1 MNAAARRPRS
11 SPLRKKPA
19 IRILASMHSDARIS
33 FPPYVWPKGK
43 RCAVVFSLDLD
54 VESPYVWINRAQP
67 ITGLSEIEQRR
78 FGARQG
84 VARVLELL
92 NRHDIR
98 GSFYVP
104 GLVAATY
111 PDLLPT
117 LLQAGHEIGYHGY
130 YHERLDQVTDEE
142 AQACLN
148 ATIEVFRKQTA
159 LTKLGYRSASWQ
171 HTAVTLKQLI
181 RAKVAYDSSLMGFD
195 HPYEIDG
202 LIELPVTWT
211 IDDALY
217 FRYTNGPRDKTHPAN
232 PLSVLESWIEDFEGL
247 REWGGL
253 FMITVH
259 DWISGRA
266 QRLRMLDR
274 LLTHVRAASDAWIC
288 TSRELADYHR
298 TSSNKGRH
306 LVPAHGVDTAF

>member
-1 MNAAARRPRS
+1 MNTDRAAPIA
-11 SPLRKKPA
+11 L
-19 IRILASMHSDARIS
+19 LASMHPDPRIS
-33 FPPYVWPKGK
+33 FPRYVWPEGK

-54 VESPYVWINRAQP
+54 AESPYVWLNRGKAVE
-67 ITGLSEIEQRR
+67 GLSEIEQRR
-78 FGARQG
+78 FGPRQG

-92 NRHDIR
+92 ARHEIR
-98 GSFYVP
+98 ASFYVP

-117 LLQAGHEIGYHGY
+117 LLKAGHEIGYHGY
-130 YHERLDQVTDEE
+130 YHERLDQVTSAE
-142 AQACLN
+142 AQAYLYQ
-148 ATIEVFRKQTA
+148 TIAVYRKQTG
-159 LTKLGYRSASWQ
+159 LSGLGYRSASWQ
-171 HTAVTLKQLI
+171 HTPETLRQLSQ
-181 RAKVAYDSSLMGFD
+181 AGVAYDSSLMGFD
-195 HPYEIDG
+195 HPYELDD
-202 LIELPVTWT
+202 LVELPVTWT

-232 PLSVLESWIEDFEGL
+232 PAAVLETWIEEFEGL

-274 LLTHVRAASDAWIC
+274 LFMHLRAAGDAWIC

-298 TSSNKGRH
+298 ASPNAGRH
-306 LVPAHGVDTAF
+306 RVAVQGVDTAF